1 MIKKALIKNNTT
13 ELSMLTLII
22 FLASFVSLSFWFLFK
37 DNKEV
42 RGIFGKLFLGSFGLY
57 LGTAFLMPGVV
68 SWSTLAM
75 NIGFL
80 FGAGFFLNTFSSS
93 KIIFIPM
100 LVLMTAGYY
109 CGVRGI
115 DCFPFTN
122 TASTNNIGQSSNIDG
137 LDPDSEL
144 LVEVSNG
151 HQLSE
156 LQNIINQYELK
167 LEPAFALKDGR
178 STDLDD
184 YYAVNIPTEQMENY
198 AAIVAA
204 FKASNLIDHI
214 EANEVLSL
222 DPTETVSKNTP
233 TRKKRYTANDPDLG
247 KVWGHDAMEVEA
259 LYELLATKKV
269 KPKKKAK
276 IAIIDTGVDYK
287 HEDLST
293 NFVSISS
300 EHNTDPHGHGTHCA
314 GIAAA
319 VSNNGIGIASFA
331 PTSDFVEVT
340 SVKVFGKYGNTTQR
354 TIINGMLLAA
364 DHGADVLSMSLGGP
378 STGQAQRAYKQA
390 VQYANKKGAI
400 VVVAAGNEN
409 IDARKRAPA
418 SVDGVITV
426 AALAPDLDK
435 AVFSNDVSGL
445 KMGIAA
451 PGVDVYS
458 TIPNNKYEYFN
469 GTSMA
474 TPYVAGLLGLMK
486 SIQPNLT
493 TQQAYKILKQT
504 GLETRNTKVTGQLIH
519 PANAVKSLLKK

>member
-1 MIKKALIKNNTT
+1 
-13 ELSMLTLII
+13 
-22 FLASFVSLSFWFLFK
+22 
-37 DNKEV
+37 
-42 RGIFGKLFLGSFGLY
+42 
-57 LGTAFLMPGVV
+57 MPNVV
-68 SWSTLAM
+68 SWSTLIM
-75 NIGFL
+75 NIAFL
-80 FGAGFFLNTFSSS
+80 FGGGFFLNTFSSS

-100 LVLMTAGYY
+100 LILMTVGYY
-109 CGVRGI
+109 CGVRGV
-115 DCFPFTN
+115 DCFPFAKT
-122 TASTNNIGQSSNIDG
+122 STINHAIQISSIDG
-137 LDPDSEL
+137 LDPESEL
-144 LVEVSNG
+144 LIEIRNG

-156 LQNIINQYELK
+156 LQSIINQYNLK
-167 LEPAFALKDGR
+167 LEPAFSLKDADH
-178 STDLDD
+178 TDLDD
-184 YYAVNIPTEQMENY
+184 YYAVNIPTTQISNY
-198 AAIVAA
+198 TTIVAD
-204 FKASNLIDHI
+204 FKLSNLIDHI
-214 EANEVLSL
+214 EANEILSL
-222 DPTETVSKNTP
+222 DPTETSSKNTP
-233 TRKKRYTANDPDLG
+233 HRKKRYTANDPELG

-259 LYELLATKKV
+259 LYKLLATEKINV
-269 KPKKKAK
+269 KKKAK

-287 HEDLST
+287 HEDLNT

-300 EHNTDPHGHGTHCA
+300 DHNTDPHGHGTHCA

-319 VSNNGIGIASFA
+319 VSNNEIGIASFS

-364 DHGADVLSMSLGGP
+364 DNGADVLSMSLGGP
-378 STGQAQRAYKQA
+378 STTQAQRAYKQA
-390 VQYANKKGAI
+390 VQYANKKGGI

-409 IDARKRAPA
+409 IDARKRVPA

-426 AALAPDLDK
+426 AALDPDLDK

-486 SIQPNLT
+486 SIYPDLT
-493 TQQAYKILKQT
+493 TKEAYKILKQT
-504 GLETRNTKVTGQLIH
+504 GLETRNTRVTGKLIH
-519 PANAVKSLLKK
+519 PANAVNNLLKK

>member
-1 MIKKALIKNNTT
+1 M
-13 ELSMLTLII
+13 LSLII

-37 DNKEV
+37 DNEEI
-42 RGIFGKLFLGSFGLY
+42 RGVLGKLFLGSFGLY
-57 LGTAFLMPGVV
+57 LGTALLIPGVV

-100 LVLMTAGYY
+100 LILMTVGYY

-115 DCFPFTN
+115 DWFPFAN
-122 TASTNNIGQSSNIDG
+122 TASTSKTIPTSSNIEG
-137 LDPDSEL
+137 LDPDNEL

-156 LQNIINQYELK
+156 LQTIINKYKLK
-167 LEPAFALKDGR
+167 LEPAFALKDGA

-184 YYAVNIPTEQMENY
+184 YYAVNIPTEQTKNY
-198 AAIVAA
+198 AAIVAD

-222 DPTETVSKNTP
+222 DPAETVSKNTP
-233 TRKKRYTANDPDLG
+233 TRKKKKYTANDPDLG

-259 LYELLATKKV
+259 LYELLATEKV

-287 HEDLST
+287 HEDLSA
-293 NFVSISS
+293 NFVSIAS
-300 EHNTDPHGHGTHCA
+300 EHNSDPHGHGTHCA

-319 VSNNGIGIASFA
+319 VSNNGIGIASFS

-364 DHGADVLSMSLGGP
+364 DNGADVLSMSLGGP
-378 STGQAQRAYKQA
+378 STAQSQRAYKQA
-390 VQYANKKGAI
+390 VQYANKKGGI

-445 KMGIAA
+445 RMGIAA
-451 PGVDVYS
+451 PGVDIYS
-458 TIPNNKYEYFN
+458 TIPGNKYEYFN

-486 SIQPNLT
+486 SIQPDLT
-493 TQQAYKILKQT
+493 TEQAYKILKQT
-504 GLETRNTKVTGQLIH
+504 GGETRNTKVTGELIH

>member
-1 MIKKALIKNNTT
+1 M
-13 ELSMLTLII
+13 SMLTLII
-22 FLASFVSLSFWFLFK
+22 FLASFVSLAFWFLFK
-37 DNKEV
+37 ENNEI
-42 RGIFGKLFLGSFGLY
+42 RGIFGKLFLSSFGLY
-57 LGTAFLMPGVV
+57 LGMALLMPGVV
-68 SWSTLAM
+68 SWSTLAI
-75 NIGFL
+75 NIVFL

-100 LVLMTAGYY
+100 LILMTIGYY

-115 DCFPFTN
+115 DWFPFAESDALEQT
-122 TASTNNIGQSSNIDG
+122 TSTSTNIDG
-137 LDPDSEL
+137 LDPDNEL

-156 LQNIINQYELK
+156 LQTIIDQYQLK
-167 LEPAFALKDGR
+167 LEPAFALKDGA

-184 YYAVNIPTEQMENY
+184 YYAVNIPTNQIAHY
-198 AAIVAA
+198 DAIVAT

-222 DPTETVSKNTP
+222 DPSESIAKDVP
-233 TRKKRYTANDPDLG
+233 TRKKKKYTANDPDVE
-247 KVWGHDAMEVEA
+247 KVWGHEAMDVEA
-259 LYELLATKKV
+259 LYELLAMQKIQ
-269 KPKKKAK
+269 PKKKAK
-276 IAIIDTGVDYK
+276 IAIIDTGVDAK
-287 HEDLST
+287 HEDLNSS
-293 NFVSISS
+293 FVSISTD
-300 EHNTDPHGHGTHCA
+300 HNTDPHGHGTHCA

-331 PTSDFVEVT
+331 PTGDFVEVT

-364 DHGADVLSMSLGGP
+364 DNGADVLSMSLGGP
-378 STGQAQRAYKQA
+378 ATAQSQRAYKQA
-390 VQYANKKGAI
+390 VKYANKKGGI

-451 PGVDVYS
+451 PGVDIYS

-486 SIQPNLT
+486 SIQPKLT
-493 TQQAYKILKQT
+493 TEEAYKILKQT
-504 GLETRNTKVTGQLIH
+504 GLETRNTKVTGALIH

>member
-1 MIKKALIKNNTT
+1 
-13 ELSMLTLII
+13 MLTLII
-22 FLASFVSLSFWFLFK
+22 FLASFVSLSLWFLFK
-37 DNKEV
+37 DNKDL
-42 RGIFGKLFLGSFGLY
+42 RGVFGKLFLGSFGLY
-57 LGTAFLMPGVV
+57 LGTAFFMPGVV

-75 NIGFL
+75 NVGFL

-100 LVLMTAGYY
+100 LILMTVGYY
-109 CGVRGI
+109 CGVKGI
-115 DCFPFTN
+115 DWFPFAN
-122 TASTNNIGQSSNIDG
+122 TESTSNTIQTSSSIDG

-156 LQNIINQYELK
+156 LQAIIDKYELK
-167 LEPAFALKDGR
+167 LEPAFALKDGA

-184 YYAVNIPTEQMENY
+184 YYAVNIPAEQMKNY
-198 AAIVAA
+198 ATIVAD

-259 LYELLATKKV
+259 LYALLATEKV

-276 IAIIDTGVDYK
+276 IAIIDTCVDYK

-293 NFVSISS
+293 NFVSISDD
-300 EHNTDPHGHGTHCA
+300 HNTDPHGHGTHCA

-319 VSNNGIGIASFA
+319 VSNNGIGIASFS

-364 DHGADVLSMSLGGP
+364 DNGADVLSMSLGGP
-378 STGQAQRAYKQA
+378 STAQSQRAYKQA
-390 VQYANKKGAI
+390 VQYANKKGGI

-426 AALAPDLDK
+426 AALAPSLEK

-451 PGVDVYS
+451 PGVDIYS

-486 SIQPNLT
+486 SIEPKLT
-493 TQQAYKILKQT
+493 TKEAYKILKQT
-504 GLETRNTKVTGQLIH
+504 GLETRNTKVTGALIH
-519 PANAVKSLLKK
+519 PANAVKNLLKK